1 MSTLASSLNGP
12 GGLCVRGWVG
22 SRAAEWSVDD
32 TGLDP
37 CPHTLP
43 FLVPKHKSTASSL
56 HCEDGTSVSVC
67 ACVCVD
73 GGSASHPSSPRLEA
87 FNLVR
92 SPSWPVPG
100 LADPISEVP
109 GGSEIITVPKALCCD
124 E

>member
-1 MSTLASSLNGP
+1 MSKLASSSNGP

-32 TGLDP
+32 IGLDP

-56 HCEDGTSVSVC
+56 HCEDDTSVS
-67 ACVCVD
+67 VCVD
-73 GGSASHPSSPRLEA
+73 GGSASHPSLPRLEA
-87 FNLVR
+87 FNLFG
-92 SPSWPVPG
+92 SPSRPVPSLVG
-100 LADPISEVP
+100 PISEVP
-109 GGSEIITVPKALCCD
+109 GGSGIITVPKALCCD